1 MILDRRS
8 LVAALGAAPAV
19 ALPTLAA
26 ARAGDAVIEAPLDSV
41 FERFAPVGLGAAL
54 VSREEVYASGVRG
67 LRRKDGTEPT
77 LGPDATGLGQI
88 YYYALEPPPEGMDL
102 AELRSLQDY
111 HIKYSL
117 QSVEGVSE
125 ALAETV
131 WAHFH
136 PEG

>member
-54 VSREEVYASGVRG
+54 VSRADDADDEPSAGVFWIHMASYG
-67 LRRKDGTEPT
+67 LNNALIGYLLTNGEAKTGTK
-77 LGPDATGLGQI
+77 LGKAKALG
-88 YYYALEPPPEGMDL
+88 
-102 AELRSLQDY
+102 
-111 HIKYSL
+111 IKVITEQKL
-117 QSVEGVSE
+117 
-125 ALAETV
+125 LKML
-131 WAHFH
+131 
-136 PEG
+136 PL